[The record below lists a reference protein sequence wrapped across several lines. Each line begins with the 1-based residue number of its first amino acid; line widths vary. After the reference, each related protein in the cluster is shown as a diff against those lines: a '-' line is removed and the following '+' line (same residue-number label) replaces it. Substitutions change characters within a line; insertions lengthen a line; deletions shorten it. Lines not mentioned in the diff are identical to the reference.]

1 MGRNLMGVIVKDHN
15 LMYFPPVC
23 QKSRQSLREGSIL
36 VQHSHS
42 REKVLNIGF
51 GWGMGKSSA
60 SHELE

>member
-1 MGRNLMGVIVKDHN
+1 MIDHN
-15 LMYFPPVC
+15 LMCFPSVC

-60 SHELE
+60 SPELG